1 MLPHGG
7 GAFAGSVVG
16 GGVPAPHG
24 AALGASD
31 DPIPRRGSDSV
42 WFPSFHSQ
50 SRGVSMTGDWAYLS
64 FSYVSPEWYL

>member
-7 GAFAGSVVG
+7 GARGGSFVG

-31 DPIPRRGSDSV
+31 GPIPRGGSDSV
-42 WFPSFHSQ
+42 CFPSFHSQ
-50 SRGVSMTGDWAYLS
+50 SCGVSMSGDWAYLS